1 MKLKYDAKTDSLYI
15 DLVDRPSTESRE
27 VAEGVV
33 IDMDRDGRIVG
44 IDIEHASEHLDLS
57 KLEAEMLPVGLL
69 KVG

>member
-15 DLVDRPSTESRE
+15 DLVDRPSAESRE

-33 IDMDRDGRIVG
+33 IDMDRNGRIVG
-44 IDIEHASEHLDLS
+44 IDIEHASEHMDLS